1 MAYGQTP
8 KWLIAGFVAAS
19 VAAVVFLILM
29 IVGFSRSPEAAARAR
44 VERAEKNL
52 QDELGSHDK
61 TKKKLFDETDA
72 RKKAEKKAKAA
83 EAELAAKTA
92 KLEETVAERDSWSTK
107 FNELKAAKDE
117 KAKIEERAR
126 AAYESIIKSADGAKD
141 LQARLDTLQSRRD
154 ASRADLVET
163 PYMRRLEAEISRV
176 KGALAKHT
184 RAVEDKAKRDAK
196 EAYADA
202 VRKLKTAKGYDGE
215 MAVLRGA
222 REELAGTLY
231 EAKIDSEI
239 KSREDEQRKKLAKS
253 VYEEVIKK
261 VKSSPKAYAEN
272 LAALEEA
279 AQKTEGTKYGEK
291 LTREVEDR
299 RKTLGINVA
308 RVVYDEVMKKLKESP
323 KAYEE
328 NLAALEEAAGK
339 TEGTKYGEKLAR
351 EVKDRRK
358 TLAKDIAEAAY
369 DGLRDRIKK
378 NKKDYEGNITAA
390 EAALEK
396 AKGTKLEKKV
406 QGILDDQKKDKLA
419 YIGKDAYEKAVARV
433 KTSKDRD
440 GNIAL
445 LEELKTTAAGSKYEA
460 GIEKLLVKQRKYR
473 DAGK

>member
-126 AAYESIIKSADGAKD
+126 AAYESIIKSADGTKD
-141 LQARLDTLQSRRD
+141 LQKRLETLQSRRD
-154 ASRADLVET
+154 ASRSDLVET

-261 VKSSPKAYAEN
+261 
-272 LAALEEA
+272 
-279 AQKTEGTKYGEK
+279 
-291 LTREVEDR
+291 
-299 RKTLGINVA
+299 
-308 RVVYDEVMKKLKESP
+308 
-323 KAYEE
+323 
-328 NLAALEEAAGK
+328 
-339 TEGTKYGEKLAR
+339 
-351 EVKDRRK
+351 
-358 TLAKDIAEAAY
+358 
-369 DGLRDRIKK
+369 
-378 NKKDYEGNITAA
+378 
-390 EAALEK
+390 
-396 AKGTKLEKKV
+396 
-406 QGILDDQKKDKLA
+406 
-419 YIGKDAYEKAVARV
+419 
-433 KTSKDRD
+433 
-440 GNIAL
+440 
-445 LEELKTTAAGSKYEA
+445 
-460 GIEKLLVKQRKYR
+460 
-473 DAGK
+473 